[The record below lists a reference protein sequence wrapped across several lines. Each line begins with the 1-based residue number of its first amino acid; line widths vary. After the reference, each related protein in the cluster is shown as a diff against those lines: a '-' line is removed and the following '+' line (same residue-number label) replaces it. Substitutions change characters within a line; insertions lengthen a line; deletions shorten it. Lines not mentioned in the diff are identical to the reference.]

1 MSEENKKKKKNDE
14 PFIQVIHGE
23 TKSEAAKKSMEDIL
37 AKLDSAKK
45 KAKKFEDFG
54 LG

>member
-1 MSEENKKKKKNDE
+1 MTEDKKKKRESE
-14 PFIQVIHGE
+14 PFIQVIQGE
-23 TKSEAAKKSMEDIL
+23 NKSEAAKKSMNDIL
-37 AKLDSAKK
+37 AKLESAKK

>member
-1 MSEENKKKKKNDE
+1 MTEDKKKKKESE
-14 PFIQVIHGE
+14 PFIQVIQGE
-23 TKSEAAKKSMEDIL
+23 TKSEAAKKSMDDIL

-45 KAKKFEDFG
+45 KAKKFEELG